1 MGNEICTCLNNLMDA
16 DSEDLSREQN
26 ENNNNNSKKN
36 TKKKVNKKPKVV
48 LNLKYSLDSEN
59 TLQSLKENY

>member
-26 ENNNNNSKKN
+26 ENNNDDI
-36 TKKKVNKKPKVV
+36 
-48 LNLKYSLDSEN
+48 YSLLRKNNDR
-59 TLQSLKENY
+59 LDRIKELEDKMNFNNNYFTNLI